1 MEQVDEEEIKKP
13 ETIREAMAIL
23 REASRRMRALQ
34 RKEDIEEGLLWII
47 KQILRNIKYRCIY
60 D

>member
-47 KQILRNIKYRCIY
+47 KQILRNIKY
-60 D
+60 